1 MPTTI
6 LIGRGCGVYD
16 YDEDTAQAHSTSVYG
31 TQFLDNVD
39 HARRNWVPPE
49 LALHPVPAY
58 ATAGLDRHRHS

>member
-1 MPTTI
+1 M
-6 LIGRGCGVYD
+6 YD